1 VTLHVS
7 RHAVERYQE
16 RVADVT
22 DDEAIA
28 ALSTP
33 AIKAAAAFGAQFV
46 RLGNGLRITINDG
59 VVVTV
64 LPASHHKKQV
74 NRVGVR
80 KFGRAGQHGR
90 RED

>member
-1 VTLHVS
+1 
-7 RHAVERYQE
+7 
-16 RVADVT
+16 
-22 DDEAIA
+22 
-28 ALSTP
+28 
-33 AIKAAAAFGAQFV
+33 
-46 RLGNGLRITINDG
+46 
-59 VVVTV
+59 V